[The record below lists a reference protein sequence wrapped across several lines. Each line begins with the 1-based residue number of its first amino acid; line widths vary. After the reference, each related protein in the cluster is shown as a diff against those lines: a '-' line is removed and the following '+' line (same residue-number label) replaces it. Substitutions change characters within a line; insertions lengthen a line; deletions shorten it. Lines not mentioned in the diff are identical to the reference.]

1 MDTNN
6 REILINVK
14 VDNQEALQKTESLK
28 KKFSEL
34 TQAVDKYSQIDL
46 NNASINDLEI
56 ALTQAK
62 NLFKQLSSSGLAS
75 VDDLKK
81 VSTEI
86 NVLSQQIGK
95 VKNIDIKVNDN
106 VDDLKLRL
114 QDLQN
119 LDLPNISLDG
129 LNFELEKSGRL
140 FQDIFNLDSDVSD
153 GMLAELTA
161 VMENIN
167 GQIQGVNI
175 PVDIDTKQAETETEA
190 LKRKFKDLSNVAL
203 SFDEIDFDNS
213 SIGELQDHLKQAN
226 LVLKE
231 LKSSGLASEQQ
242 LADMGRTI
250 NNLKSNISGMKFDK
264 AFKGF
269 ESSVH
274 GVVGTAQLLEGS
286 MRSLGIE
293 SESAEKAIERMM
305 QLMTL
310 KDGVESI
317 GKYIDGM
324 KGLSTATGGATKATN
339 LLKLSM
345 ASIGIG
351 LVITAVMYLVNNW
364 NSLYATIKEF
374 IPALD
379 GVGGKFKNMSAIMEG
394 TGKAIIGF
402 IVRPIQSAIK
412 AFNLL
417 KNGDWKGAGKE
428 ILTALNPLER
438 FNNVV
443 KDFNSGFNQGVIKKE
458 ATENIKNFNDAT
470 EKSIKLLEAQGGKE
484 KEIYQLRRK
493 QYQNEITQLKKKNK
507 VLSDADQKRVDEL
520 TELLEVE
527 GVKHNKFLA
536 DAGKASAD
544 AFKQGM
550 DDFKNSMLEINKIIA
565 DVGKS
570 ERQKELEEID
580 KHYQELINK
589 AKKYKQDIS
598 AIEQARD
605 IKRAEV
611 NKKFD
616 TEDAEKELEKTELK
630 GSTALLKAKTGNEEK
645 TIADVSRI
653 AEADLKNLKETYDKE
668 LVLAKD
674 NKDELENLEAQ
685 YANDV
690 YNINKSLADKIKAIK
705 DKELQD
711 AKDKVN
717 TISETNVLN
726 IESEIIKSE
735 KDLPQEDGTKPL
747 SDEQIKLVLDN
758 VDKLHNAKLEQLKS
772 NYEAE
777 RLLHAEN
784 AEELARIDAQYN
796 NDVISLERDS
806 SKQKI
811 DIKKDEKEKK
821 EALQE
826 MELSSIGSAFSAIGA
841 LAEESSIFGKSLAT
855 ADAIIQTYLGANKAI
870 GQGGIFG
877 IASAVGIIATGLAN
891 VKKIMSTK
899 VSNKEGSSN
908 SIQAPIIN
916 TTQLQP
922 RATQDVR
929 VVDNTAQTKQ
939 PPMKTYVVYKD
950 LKTKEEK
957 ENFYDS
963 LSSY

>member
-14 VDNQEALQKTESLK
+14 VDNAEALQKTEALK
-28 KKFSEL
+28 KK
-34 TQAVDKYSQIDL
+34 YSDL
-46 NNASINDLEI
+46 NKAVETFSKTDLNQININELEI
-56 ALTQAK
+56 ALNEAK
-62 NLFKQLSSSGLAS
+62 RLFTQLSKNSDATVG
-75 VDDLKK
+75 DLKN
-81 VSTEI
+81 VSSTIKDLGNKIAE
-86 NVLSQQIGK
+86 
-95 VKNIDIKVNDN
+95 VKDIDIKVNSDFTEFN
-106 VDDLKLRL
+106 ARLDDLK
-114 QDLQN
+114 N

-129 LNFELEKSGRL
+129 LNFELEKSQRL
-140 FQDIFNLDSDVSD
+140 FQDIFNADSVNSD
-153 GMLAELTA
+153 ELLSSVA
-161 VMENIN
+161 SVMDNIN
-167 GQIQGVNI
+167 QQLH
-175 PVDIDTKQAETETEA
+175 PVDIPVEVDTNSAKQSTTD
-190 LKRKFKDLSNVAL
+190 LQNRFKTLTNIAL

-213 SIGELQDHLKQAN
+213 TIGELQDHLKQAN

-242 LADMGRTI
+242 LADMNKTVSK
-250 NNLKSNISGMKFDK
+250 LKGTVSGLKFEN

-269 ESSVH
+269 EGTVL
-274 GVVGTAQLLEGS
+274 GIVGTAQIFEGS
-286 MRSLGIE
+286 LKSLGIE
-293 SESAEKAIERMM
+293 SEETSKSIEKMLA
-305 QLMTL
+305 LMNL

-317 GKYIDGM
+317 GKSITAMRGLAVATDGTTSSTKLLGLGL
-324 KGLSTATGGATKATN
+324 KGL
-339 LLKLSM
+339 
-345 ASIGIG
+345 GIG
-351 LVITAVMYLVNNW
+351 LVVTAVMYLINNW
-364 NSLYATIKEF
+364 NTLYETIKEF
-374 IPALD
+374 IPAID
-379 GVGGKFKNMSAIMEG
+379 SVGGKFKNMSAIAEG
-394 TGKAIIGF
+394 VGKAVVGF

-417 KNGDWKGAGKE
+417 KDGDWKSAGKE

-438 FNNVV
+438 INNVV

-458 ATENIKNFNDAT
+458 ATDNIKSFNDAT
-470 EKSIKLLEAQGGKE
+470 EKSIKLLEAQDGKE
-484 KEIYQLRRK
+484 KEIFALK
-493 QYQNEITQLKKKNK
+493 KKMWSNEITQLKKKNK
-507 VLSDADQKRVDEL
+507 VLSDADQKRVEEL

-527 GVKHNKFLA
+527 GVKHNKFLT

-550 DDFKNSMLEINKIIA
+550 DDFKNSMVEINKIIA

-653 AEADLKNLKETYDKE
+653 AEAELKNLKETYDKE